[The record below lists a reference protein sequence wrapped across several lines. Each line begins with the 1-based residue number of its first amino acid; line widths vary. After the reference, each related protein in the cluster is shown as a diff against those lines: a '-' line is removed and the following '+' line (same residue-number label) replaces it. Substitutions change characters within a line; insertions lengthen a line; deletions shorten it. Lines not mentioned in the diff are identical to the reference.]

1 MSTHVELLT
10 LCHTNSQI
18 ILITKRCV
26 RVSLDHVMKKWL
38 KQNIRT
44 SWCYP
49 RYLIRSTLL
58 KLCVPKKSKNKI
70 YKMKHQEKPTK
81 LFNMHEH
88 RIKCLSY
95 ILFFFLVFMS
105 LLYLII
111 YYIVP
116 LAVFCYDGWILCLP
130 SDVLLG
136 DMIISVSN
144 YHTL

>member
-1 MSTHVELLT
+1 MSTYVELLT
-10 LCHTNSQI
+10 FCHTNSQI
-18 ILITKRCV
+18 MFIITDLMFQCYWTKV
-26 RVSLDHVMKKWL
+26 KEWL
-38 KQNIRT
+38 KQNTKQVI
-44 SWCYP
+44 W

-58 KLCVPKKSKNKI
+58 KSCVPKKRKNKI
-70 YKMKHQEKPTK
+70 KHQEKPTK

-95 ILFFFLVFMS
+95 ILLLLFFFFMS

-116 LAVFCYDGWILCLP
+116 LAVFCCDGWILCLP